1 MTKDITSTH
10 ERTKSLDSFNSI
22 PPNSTLA
29 NSLLS
34 SFLPNDEA
42 EKGTDV
48 FLENTKTRCCDV
60 LKKFFTDEK
69 VNTKAN
75 NIVKVN
81 NIVKSILGN
90 INSNQTKE
98 QSENAA
104 EIRISINDEEG
115 NVFKRILAV
124 YAIDNEVLKGLPH
137 PHNKLLT
144 LNTDNPHKLQDA
156 DVNQLCD
163 ELVQQR
169 PKIVTT
175 LFALCFPNEDI
186 IKSWSTFS
194 PHYSIPDIWNN
205 KNQALEE
212 FQKDLT
218 LSDFRAECFPYYSVQ
233 CANMNA
239 TLQEVFTEFQ
249 KPPVNKGFFSSV
261 LSSIFNTV
269 YSLGSLLGLKKA
281 APTPEGT
288 PEGANNFDKNKASS
302 EDDITTLTP
311 QTLQEESRSFV
322 SKILYSIS
330 SIIPAIGSLF
340 GESQATDIQALGKAP
355 DEKEH
360 DSEAE

>member
-1 MTKDITSTH
+1 MTKDITFS
-10 ERTKSLDSFNSI
+10 
-22 PPNSTLA
+22 

-34 SFLPNDEA
+34 SVLPA
-42 EKGTDV
+42 EKSTDV
-48 FLENTKTRCCDV
+48 FLETTKTRCCNV
-60 LKKFFTDEK
+60 LKKFFTGEK

-75 NIVKVN
+75 NIVK
-81 NIVKSILGN
+81 SILDN

-104 EIRISINDEEG
+104 DIRISINDEEG
-115 NVFKRILAV
+115 KVFKKILAV
-124 YAIDNEVLKGLPH
+124 YAIDNKVLKKLPYL
-137 PHNKLLT
+137 NSLLK
-144 LNTDNPHKLQDA
+144 LNTGNPHKLQDA

-194 PHYSIPDIWNN
+194 PYYSIADIWNN

-233 CANMNA
+233 CANTNA
-239 TLQEVFTEFQ
+239 TLQEVFTELQ
-249 KPPVNKGFFSSV
+249 EPSVNKGFFSSV

-269 YSLGSLLGLKKA
+269 YSLGSLLGLKKV

-288 PEGANNFDKNKASS
+288 PEGANNFDKNKVVNNALTQTQEATSF
-302 EDDITTLTP
+302 EDDITPLTP

-322 SKILYSIS
+322 GKISYSIS
-330 SIIPAIGSLF
+330 SIIHAIGSLF
-340 GESQATDIQALGKAP
+340 GGSQATVDTQQVLGQTLEDTTQENDNP
-355 DEKEH
+355 EGN
-360 DSEAE
+360 